1 MTLVFWPPP
10 QLHTSLFIFPCHP
23 SQCLSIQVSDFR
35 TRIWFCLA
43 GLPCLPVAISCGCG
57 KQRQSTW
64 VYSKSWRQVGSLR
77 RMKSEQA
84 VTAFSN
90 LPRVSIPV
98 VFLYH
103 TLWYLSNNHNTL
115 REYLFTTWH
124 TELSVFSFT
133 NVTTYKSLMCFR
145 TSVGFVFVL
154 FCCHGTACG
163 ILASW
168 LGIEPTPPAV

>member
-23 SQCLSIQVSDFR
+23 SQCLSIQVSDFWK
-35 TRIWFCLA
+35 RIWFCLA

-84 VTAFSN
+84 VTAFSD

-115 REYLFTTWH
+115 SEYLFTTWH